1 MNSPGRKSADS
12 KPSWLGSGR
21 YGVRPAPPGGLALV
35 QDFLNTRA
43 HAEKGPDLLG
53 DAEHARAWAANAI
66 RNWSVLRGKQ
76 YPTLTLTCDA
86 GHLRELR
93 DVLDMMLNGS
103 RIKPPRHV
111 VGTASIALGIARQM
125 SWIPTGHGW
134 FWLGSAIMGRPER
147 GDRNV
152 AAYEAVLKP
161 LVPSHLLRQL
171 MEQPRRLP
179 PASGDV
185 GDGTPV
191 KAGVQLK

>member
-12 KPSWLGSGR
+12 KPSGLGTGR

-93 DVLDMMLNGS
+93 DVLDMMLSGS

-134 FWLGSAIMGRPER
+134 FWLASAIMGEVVVWGQETGTGRR
-147 GDRNV
+147 LKQCR
-152 AAYEAVLKP
+152 KP
-161 LVPSHLLRQL
+161 LSRATFYDSSWNNRGVC
-171 MEQPRRLP
+171 RLH
-179 PASGDV
+179 PATSV
-185 GDGTPV
+185 TEHR
-191 KAGVQLK
+191 